1 MRSQLARL
9 PVVTELSADVPKAE
23 GDSQLHVLHK
33 AL

>member
-9 PVVTELSADVPKAE
+9 PVVTELSADEPKAE
-23 GDSQLHVLHK
+23 GDGWVRVLHK